1 MTAFSLLF
9 VLFNHVENENKPK
22 VKKKKDN
29 GVIDEPLDLLN
40 SGLFLDSLVY
50 RYQVASIASAVVQF
64 CVSLSV
70 PQIGRRA
77 RPDWD
82 LS

>member
-1 MTAFSLLF
+1 MLKMKTNQKL
-9 VLFNHVENENKPK
+9 K
-22 VKKKKDN
+22 KKKKDN
-29 GVIDEPLDLLN
+29 GVIDEPLTFPGERCQLDLLN